1 MENITWRMMS
11 LTLKKGKEEES
22 IASAAAAKASSSF
35 SNFPCKNQSSVTSCP
50 SPLPADTKDHITHL
64 LRQQAPSER
73 GRRIDKGKAQVR
85 VVGFEGMNQ
94 DEADADQQGSVSF
107 ALRSHRITFLYLH
120 GLLSVAPMDWRT
132 MSRSRSRI
140 SMDWRPTS
148 RSRSRPPESTTSAA
162 TFDQPPHSYHCDGSF
177 NYLPLSKSLQ
187 NPNSIQGMGTSLLS
201 ARRPS
206 PPFDQQLGVLYEGQ
220 SDDFQHFDNSNEQQR
235 YQQLGSGAHS
245 LTPSS
250 LPSSG
255 LHGFNRVPPPVKQEA
270 PPDIQLRNFPRFVRK
285 TSFDHTVQINGII
298 SGPEGRLQMDGKPHS
313 TDTLS
318 GTKRPAD
325 LLHND
330 GFLGSE
336 ASVADGSQLSPI
348 AHNKRPEGVN
358 GNFPSSPFNFSF
370 PHYEGI
376 FDVPGASTPSVNH
389 HYSPSSTY
397 ANPRSTRSSSLYIS
411 TPAPSSNEGLS
422 PASMVAS
429 AALAES
435 YAQLNAV
442 SVADD
447 VDYSQI
453 MGLVYPNL
461 DNHPYTVDPTQIL
474 SVNQL
479 DGLPGG
485 GSIIP
490 DGGSSG
496 AYAHYHASP
505 SSDEWGNGVNT
516 SSNASPEP
524 YNPSNASTPPS
535 ENHLGMPVSKPSVR
549 RSATSPTSQ
558 RKYISL
564 HQGAQDVQSKNSLPI
579 PATRSPRSTER
590 STATTPEIST
600 GSGDGSCK
608 GTITKATGEDC
619 ESPTL
624 CTNCHTTN
632 TPLWRRDPEGQP
644 LCNACG
650 LFFVS

>member
-1 MENITWRMMS
+1 
-11 LTLKKGKEEES
+11 
-22 IASAAAAKASSSF
+22 
-35 SNFPCKNQSSVTSCP
+35 
-50 SPLPADTKDHITHL
+50 
-64 LRQQAPSER
+64 
-73 GRRIDKGKAQVR
+73 
-85 VVGFEGMNQ
+85 
-94 DEADADQQGSVSF
+94 
-107 ALRSHRITFLYLH
+107 
-120 GLLSVAPMDWRT
+120 

-162 TFDQPPHSYHCDGSF
+162 TFDQPAHSHPYDGPY
-177 NYLPLSKSLQ
+177 NYPPIAK
-187 NPNSIQGMGTSLLS
+187 PFHNSNVILS

-220 SDDFQHFDNSNEQQR
+220 LDNVQYFDNSTEQQR
-235 YQQLGSGAHS
+235 YQFGSGAPGAHS

-255 LHGFNRVPPPVKQEA
+255 LHGFNRVPPPVKQEP
-270 PPDIQLRNFPRFVRK
+270 PPDIQLRKFSRFDRK
-285 TSFDHTVQINGII
+285 SSFDHTVQRNGII
-298 SGPEGRLQMDGKPHS
+298 PGLDDRHQMNGKPLA
-313 TDTLS
+313 TDTPS
-318 GTKRPAD
+318 GTKRTAD

-330 GFLGSE
+330 SFLGSE
-336 ASVADGSQLSPI
+336 ASNLDGSQLSPI
-348 AHNKRPEGVN
+348 AHNKRPERGN
-358 GNFPSSPFNFSF
+358 GSFPSSQFNFSF
-370 PHYEGI
+370 PHYEGV
-376 FDVPGASTPSVNH
+376 FDVPGAASTPSVNH
-389 HYSPSSTY
+389 HYSPSSNY
-397 ANPRSTRSSSLYIS
+397 ANPRTTASRNSSLYIS
-411 TPAPSSNEGLS
+411 TPASSTEGLS

-447 VDYSQI
+447 VGYGQI
-453 MGLVYPNL
+453 LGLVYPNL

-479 DGLPGG
+479 DGMPGG
-485 GSIIP
+485 TNGSVIP
-490 DGGSSG
+490 DGGGSG
-496 AYAHYHASP
+496 AYTNYHASP

-524 YNPSNASTPPS
+524 YNASNASTPPP
-535 ENHLGMPVSKPSVR
+535 ENQSGLPAAKPSVR
-549 RSATSPTSQ
+549 RSATSPSSQ

-564 HQGAQDVQSKNSLPI
+564 HQGAQDVQRKKSLPI
-579 PATRSPRSTER
+579 PVTKSSRSTEE
-590 STATTPEIST
+590 SAATTPEVLDGGSSKAIST
-600 GSGDGSCK
+600 TTSSS
-608 GTITKATGEDC
+608 KATGEDS

-650 LFFVS
+650 LFFVSSAAHVSVCDSH